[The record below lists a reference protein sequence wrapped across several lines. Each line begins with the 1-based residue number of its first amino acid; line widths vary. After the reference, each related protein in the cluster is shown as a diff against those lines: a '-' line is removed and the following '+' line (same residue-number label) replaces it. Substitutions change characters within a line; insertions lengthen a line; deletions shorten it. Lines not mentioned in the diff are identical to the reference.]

1 LIAEEL
7 HYRYPKVA
15 PETKDKIG
23 LIDKILGKNSST
35 EKAGLTS
42 RLHKT
47 DALRYD
53 PDLVDALKNP

>member
-15 PETKDKIG
+15 PETKDKIR

-35 EKAGLTS
+35 EKAGLMS
-42 RLHKT
+42 RLHKK
-47 DALRYD
+47 DVFRRD
-53 PDLVDALKNP
+53 EWSIIGEHD